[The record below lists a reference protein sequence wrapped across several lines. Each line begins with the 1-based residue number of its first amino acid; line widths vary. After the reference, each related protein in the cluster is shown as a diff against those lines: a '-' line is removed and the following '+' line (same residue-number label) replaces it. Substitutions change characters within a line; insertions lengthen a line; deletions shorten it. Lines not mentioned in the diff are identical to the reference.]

1 MNSVPT
7 TFNQIFGQQLTDG
20 SIIHAIEIPIIQ
32 RDYAQGRETKEV
44 GRIRNQFVKALN
56 AALINGS
63 ENAIKLD
70 FVYGNIEEGKL
81 IPLDGQQR
89 LTTLF
94 LLHWYVAKHENV
106 PLEQHNFLKNFT
118 YKTRFSS
125 QHFCDKLV
133 ECKPDFDIDT
143 LSEWIMDQNWFMFSW
158 EKDPTIKSML
168 VMIDKLHETF
178 KDQFHLWD
186 RLLDDKNPPISFY
199 FLPLEE
205 MGVTDTLYI
214 KMNSRGKPLTP
225 FEHFKSDFEKTIL
238 EVSPDLHAEFI
249 KKVDVDWV
257 DMLWKYRGDDDVI
270 DDEFMKYY
278 RFVTEM
284 ICYQHDIEIL
294 ENEFELSNKVYAVEN
309 GNAQENLKVLFE
321 SFDKWKELGD
331 ISTFF
336 NTVFSTISYEKGK
349 VLLFSEQPNLFSL
362 CCHNYGIITGKRRSF
377 SLNNTLLLFAVQQYL
392 LNAESISLFQ
402 FEERIRIIRNLVF
415 NSPDEIRETRL
426 QALLKDTYD
435 IIVNGEINTK
445 TMGYSELQK
454 KQELE
459 KVQWRLKNTDLIDV
473 LNELE
478 DHHLLQGNISVIG
491 LDENQD
497 FKLLANNFMLLF
509 NGNNSY
515 IEISR
520 ALLTLGDYSQLA
532 SWHFMLGNSNDST
545 WRELFTQSNKRKH
558 FENTK
563 IVLSQFLNTDKTDIT
578 THVSTLIDDYLLS
591 ENKLKD
597 WKYYLIKYPQM
608 RDGNSGI
615 YYWYSDP
622 DRKKENQYEM
632 YMMNTPQSLNGRHWN
647 PFLYVLSKSDEF
659 KGKISLEEY
668 GALITIISSNQKIEC
683 KNDHW
688 WICDGDGNLVQRID
702 IKQQDGV
709 DLEDRIELIT
719 EFLNTNI

>member
-20 SIIHAIEIPIIQ
+20 SIIHSIEIPIIQ

-44 GRIRNQFVKALN
+44 DRIRNQFVKALS
-56 AALINGS
+56 AALTKGA
-63 ENAIKLD
+63 EDAIKLD
-70 FVYGNIEEGKL
+70 FVYGNIEDGKL

-94 LLHWYVAKHENV
+94 LLHWYIAKHESIPQENH
-106 PLEQHNFLKNFT
+106 EFFKNFT

-133 ECKPDFDIDT
+133 ECTPDFENDS

-158 EKDPTIKSML
+158 EKDPTIKAML

-178 KDQFHLWD
+178 KDQFNLWE
-186 RLLDDKNPPISFY
+186 RLLDDENPPISFY

-225 FEHFKSDFEKTIL
+225 FEHFKADFEKTIL
-238 EVSPDLHAEFI
+238 EVSADLHAEFI

-284 ICYQHDIEIL
+284 ICYQHEIEIL
-294 ENEFELSNKVYAVEN
+294 ENDFELSNKVYGVEN
-309 GNAQENLKVLFE
+309 ENAQENLKVLFN
-321 SFDKWKELGD
+321 SFDKWKERGD

-336 NTVFSTISYEKGK
+336 NTIFSTISYEKGK
-349 VLLFSEQPNLFSL
+349 VLLFSEHPNLFSL
-362 CCHNYGIITGKRRSF
+362 CCHNYGITTGKRRSF
-377 SLNNTLLLFAVQQYL
+377 SLNNTLLLYAVQEYL
-392 LNAESISLFQ
+392 LNTESVTILQ
-402 FEERIRIIRNLVF
+402 FTERIRIVRNLVF

-426 QALLKDTYD
+426 QALLEDTYH
-435 IIVNGEINTK
+435 IIVKGEVNTK

-459 KVQWRLKNTDLIDV
+459 KIQWRSENTDQIDL

-478 DHHLLQGNISVIG
+478 DHRLLQGNTAIIG
-491 LDENQD
+491 LIENQD

-509 NGNNSY
+509 DGNNSF
-515 IEISR
+515 IDISR

-532 SWHFMLGNSNDST
+532 SWRFMLGNSNDST
-545 WRELFTQSNKRKH
+545 WRELFTLSKKRKR

-563 IVLSQFLNTDKTDIT
+563 DVLLQFLQTDKEDMS
-578 THVSTLIDDYLLS
+578 THISTVIDNYLLS

-608 RDGNSGI
+608 REGNSGI

-622 DRKKENQYEM
+622 DRKKENQYEL

-647 PFLYVLSKSDEF
+647 PFLYVLSKSE
-659 KGKISLEEY
+659 KLTKKVSLEEY
-668 GALITIISSNQKIEC
+668 GAVMSIISSNQKLEC
-683 KNDHW
+683 KNSHW
-688 WICDGDGNLVQRID
+688 AICDDDGNLIRKID
-702 IKQQDGV
+702 IKRQDDV
-709 DLEDRIELIT
+709 DQEDRIELIT
-719 EFLNTNI
+719 EFLITNL